1 MANEEKL
8 SERKQLNYITPK
20 PSPPGGNGVPLLRE
34 MLPSTF
40 HCKVKILAWDEE
52 NDLSENRIDIRAGL
66 LLISTKETHHTIDL
80 TTCTISQFTHRQ
92 GFFPVQLSPYGKSP
106 VTLGFFDKAQWSTF
120 LERCQ
125 DIIGSAFNLDDFTP
139 LATIG
144 RGKFGKVSVSQRG
157 NHLYAVK
164 EVTLG
169 TRKVVRHCQFE
180 RLILAKMTACDFIVG
195 LEYAK
200 HRGDKLYFIMEFCPG
215 GDLFTALMQ
224 YPLTAEGVVFYSAEI
239 LLALQFL
246 HSKYIIYRD
255 LKPENILLDAEGHV
269 KLADLGLAKV
279 LGRGGRTSTLCG
291 TEVYV
296 APETLGGN
304 EYGLSADFWQFGCF
318 VFELYTGHSP
328 FYAKGRGKEENR
340 AAILAGRYASP
351 EGLPPDAGHLIKH
364 LLKVDPRA
372 RLGGRPGENWA
383 TLRKH
388 RFLREVDWAAAEDR
402 RMEPPFQTVQPGADV
417 LRNFDDE
424 FVNETPRYESDER
437 EEKLMADELLGFDFC
452 EEWAAAA
459 QLVSSRSGRTHGST
473 TAR

>member
-1 MANEEKL
+1 MANEEKK
-8 SERKQLNYITPK
+8 SERKEA
-20 PSPPGGNGVPLLRE
+20 SAGGSGVPLLRE
-34 MLPSTF
+34 MLSSSF
-40 HCKVKILAWDEE
+40 YCKVKILSWDEE
-52 NDLSENRIDIRAGL
+52 NDLDENRIDIRSGV

-80 TTCTISQFTHRQ
+80 TTCSISQFTVRE
-92 GFFPVQLSPYGKSP
+92 GVFPVQLTPNGKNP
-106 VTLGFFDKAQWSTF
+106 VTLGFSDRAQWTTF

-125 DIIGSAFNLDDFTP
+125 DIMGSAFQLDDFTP

-164 EVTLG
+164 EVILAS
-169 TRKVVRHCQFE
+169 RKVVRHCQYE
-180 RLILAKMTACDFIVG
+180 RIILAKMTACDFVVG

-200 HRGDKLYFIMEFCPG
+200 HRGDKVYFIMEFCPG

-224 YPLTAEGVVFYSAEI
+224 YPLTAEGVIFFSTEI

-279 LGRGGRTSTLCG
+279 LGRGGRTATLCG

-296 APETLGGN
+296 APETLAGQG
-304 EYGLSADFWQFGCF
+304 YGLSADFWQFGCF

-328 FYAKGRGKEENR
+328 FYVKGRGKEENR
-340 AAILAGRYASP
+340 EAILHGEYEFP
-351 EGLPPDAGHLIKH
+351 EGMPPDAAHMIKN
-364 LLKVDPRA
+364 LLKVDVRS
-372 RLGGRPGENWA
+372 RLGCRQGENWT

-388 RFLREVDWAAAEDR
+388 KFLRHINWDDAEER
-402 RMEPPFQTVQPGADV
+402 RLEPPFVTVQPGADV
-417 LRNFDDE
+417 LQNFDDE
-424 FVNETPRYESDER
+424 FVNETPRYDSEER
-437 EEKLMADELLGFDFC
+437 EEKLMYNELLGFDYC
-452 EEWAAAA
+452 EEW
-459 QLVSSRSGRTHGST
+459 
-473 TAR
+473 